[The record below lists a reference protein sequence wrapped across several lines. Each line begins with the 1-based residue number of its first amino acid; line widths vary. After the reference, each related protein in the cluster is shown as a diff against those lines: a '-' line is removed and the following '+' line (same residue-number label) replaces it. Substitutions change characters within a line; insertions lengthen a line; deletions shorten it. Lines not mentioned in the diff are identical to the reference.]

1 MPAAAKA
8 AAMPRPPALTGNP
21 PVRNVLVLPA
31 GQAASTSRHGSPLY
45 LRIVPLD
52 VSGVFIEAAYTPRG
66 DVGDKLFADG
76 FQLTR

>member
-1 MPAAAKA
+1 M
-8 AAMPRPPALTGNP
+8 
-21 PVRNVLVLPA
+21 LPA